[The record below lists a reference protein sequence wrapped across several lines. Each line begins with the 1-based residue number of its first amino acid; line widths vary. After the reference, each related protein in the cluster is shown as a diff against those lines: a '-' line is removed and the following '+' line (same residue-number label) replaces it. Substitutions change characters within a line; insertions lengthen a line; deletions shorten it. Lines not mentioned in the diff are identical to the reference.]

1 MTHLS
6 PHFSAHDSYH
16 LAQNRQQGWSTSFL
30 LSILVHGLALSVIFY
45 LNQTP
50 NIEKNRIQAELVNA
64 TDILDIESQIRASVQ
79 TNGSAIS
86 MPNDNGF
93 NNPNTDQMSA
103 QDFAN
108 SSNSEQRIHSNAP
121 MLLQSNDN
129 NRIFAPAPNEL
140 EFGQEQKSDA
150 MKEYERRLLEKE
162 AAYLAQQQAFAK
174 QLDDEIAQEMQRQ
187 RAEERQRLQE
197 QQKIV
202 DELKRGEKNNDSI
215 IAINKEQTKT
225 AKQTNTTQ
233 ATQLT
238 QNQSISSNMANLE
251 QTQNTTHNKNSGN
264 ALGAIKSK
272 IQSHFSAPVNTDNQR
287 SVLVI
292 KVAQDGTVLDVTVS
306 GSHSALNDAAKAAVY
321 AASPLPID
329 ADNPKTY
336 PIIRI
341 GLTGTS

>member
-93 NNPNTDQMSA
+93 NSPNTDQMSA

-129 NRIFAPAPNEL
+129 NNRIFAPAPNEL
-140 EFGQEQKSDA
+140 EFEQEQKSDA

-197 QQKIV
+197 QQQIV
-202 DELKRGEKNNDSI
+202 NELKHSEKNNDSI
-215 IAINKEQTKT
+215 ITINKEPTKT
-225 AKQTNTTQ
+225 AKQTNGSQ
-233 ATQLT
+233 AAQLT
-238 QNQSISSNMANLE
+238 QNLSSVANLE